1 MTGWDAFERIAGIL
15 PPIAVT
21 VLFAVA
27 VVIFIVGFGMH
38 GTSFFKNGFRQ
49 TVSGSS
55 LEKRFDSLEAKFD
68 EGFSRLDNRMTAL
81 EERMT
86 AFDNRLTVIET
97 NHFAHLKGFLTELT
111 GILLDKSII
120 NNAEKARL
128 DNQLVNM

>member
-1 MTGWDAFERIAGIL
+1 
-15 PPIAVT
+15 

-27 VVIFIVGFGMH
+27 VVIFIVGFGMR
-38 GTSFFKNGFRQ
+38 GTSFFKHGFRQ

-68 EGFSRLDNRMTAL
+68 EGFSRLGNRMTAL